1 MLYGA
6 SLMKF
11 LAVSV
16 VPPFFFFMSAVTFP
30 QPHTHRLLRRQACCS
45 ARVNATLGAAL
56 SRGIVRSRSTL
67 MPPQDGERFAV
78 LRYATNRRSEP
89 PLA

>member
-1 MLYGA
+1 
-6 SLMKF
+6 SLRR
-11 LAVSV
+11 LVSSV
-16 VPPFFFFMSAVTFP
+16 SPAMSAATFP

-56 SRGIVRSRSTL
+56 TRGMVHSRSTL
-67 MPPQDGERFAV
+67 TPPQDGERFAM
-78 LRYATNRRSEP
+78 LRYAANRLSEP